1 MSSWTPIL
9 RHCGGGVEEESR
21 EEENDDDQAKEEEE
35 ECEDYLV
42 LSARWRR

>member
-1 MSSWTPIL
+1 M
-9 RHCGGGVEEESR
+9 GGEDWEK
-21 EEENDDDQAKEEEE
+21 ENEDDQEKEEEE

>member
-1 MSSWTPIL
+1 MTL
-9 RHCGGGVEEESR
+9 RRCYLRIGGRGVGDEDCEK
-21 EEENDDDQAKEEEE
+21 ENDDDQEKEVE

>member
-1 MSSWTPIL
+1 MTLRRCYLIL
-9 RHCGGGVEEESR
+9 GGRGAGDEDWEK
-21 EEENDDDQAKEEEE
+21 ENDDDQEKEEE

>member
-1 MSSWTPIL
+1 MGDEDW
-9 RHCGGGVEEESR
+9 EK
-21 EEENDDDQAKEEEE
+21 ENDDDQEKEE